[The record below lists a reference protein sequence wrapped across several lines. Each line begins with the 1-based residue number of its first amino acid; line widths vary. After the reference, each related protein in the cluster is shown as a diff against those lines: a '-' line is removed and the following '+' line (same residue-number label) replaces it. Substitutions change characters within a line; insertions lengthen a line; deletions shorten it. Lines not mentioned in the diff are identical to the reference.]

1 MNEKLPVSR
10 SEDLSL
16 RSEIENA
23 MMDSA
28 LDEFE
33 KQREEKKNNTNHQE
47 QQIRQTGDAQWKK
60 ERGED
65 GANRPKIN
73 EESQKS
79 NKAVKRPDAETRPE
93 KEKWDTDFPFVLQ

>member
-16 RSEIENA
+16 RNEIENA

-33 KQREEKKNNTNHQE
+33 KQREEKKNNTNH
-47 QQIRQTGDAQWKK
+47 
-60 ERGED
+60 
-65 GANRPKIN
+65 
-73 EESQKS
+73 
-79 NKAVKRPDAETRPE
+79 
-93 KEKWDTDFPFVLQ
+93 